1 MAYKPLLRTVQGIKT
16 EIGGT
21 EPVVMSRPHSA
32 TRETRISTARDA
44 GEKELHVRTVSRF
57 QSKCRTARLA
67 RDCQVPRPLR
77 TYRHQLRRG
86 VTGQRLRRQFRPD
99 IPPSEGH
106 IGTERAKPRTAADIP
121 PPARIATSCR
131 RRNPRSS
138 RQTYSVVVNEVP
150 VKELLL
156 ALARDTKQNIDIHA
170 GLTGLVSLNA
180 INETLPAILE
190 RISKQVNMRYRT
202 EGNTILVS
210 ADIPFLKTYVVN
222 YVNIARKTA
231 SITAASGQISSPTGT
246 SGASSAGGNS
256 SSTSVT
262 TTSDS
267 DFWKILEHS
276 VRSIL
281 NSSLQQS
288 LSAESKQN
296 RLELIKQEQDLR
308 TKQMEAASKAGQSA
322 QALATSLSGLSGGQQ
337 ANSTLL
343 PDDVIVNAVAG
354 TITVNGTD
362 KQHQMVQDY
371 LTKVET
377 GAQRQVLIEATIVEV
392 QLSEAYQG
400 GVDWSRLAISG
411 GLTLQQVLTGG
422 LAGAAAAAGAAAGNG
437 LQVGYTNTNSRVG
450 NISGSVKMLQEFG
463 DTRVLSSPKLM
474 VLNNQTALLKAVDN
488 LVYFDIQGQTS
499 TSATGP
505 SLTTFTTTAKS
516 IAVGLVMSVTPQI
529 NVDGRV
535 LLTVRPTVSRQL
547 DPVQDPNPSL
557 CDPNRTNCIASLVP
571 QIQVREM
578 ESVLQVGNGQ
588 IVVLGGLMQDAVQRN
603 REQLP
608 GADKLGAEAG
618 EAFRARTE
626 RASKSE
632 LVIFLRPTVINN
644 PSLESEELK
653 FFQRFLPQPAKP
665 PAEKTGAAP

>member
-1 MAYKPLLRTVQGIKT
+1 MLVAGCADI
-16 EIGGT
+16 
-21 EPVVMSRPHSA
+21 RP
-32 TRETRISTARDA
+32 
-44 GEKELHVRTVSRF
+44 
-57 QSKCRTARLA
+57 
-67 RDCQVPRPLR
+67 
-77 TYRHQLRRG
+77 Y
-86 VTGQRLRRQFRPD
+86 

-106 IGTERAKPRTAADIP
+106 ISAPQAKAEPESAIP
-121 PPARIATSCR
+121 PPARI
-131 RRNPRSS
+131 SS
-138 RQTYSVVVNEVP
+138 FVPPPKPAIKPQTYSVVVNEVP

-180 INETLPAILE
+180 IDETLPAILD
-190 RISKQVNMRYRT
+190 RLSKQVNLRFRT

-210 ADIPFLKTYVVN
+210 PDTPYLKTYVVN
-222 YVNIARKTA
+222 YVNIERKTT
-231 SITAASGQISSPTGT
+231 STTGASGQISGPGST
-246 SGASSAGGNS
+246 SGGASSGGAGNT

-262 TTSDS
+262 TTSNS
-267 DFWKILEHS
+267 DFWKVLEQS

-288 LSAESKQN
+288 LSADAKQS
-296 RLELIKQEQDLR
+296 RLELIRQEQDLR
-308 TKQMEAASKAGQSA
+308 AKQMEAASKAGAGASS
-322 QALATSLSGLSGGQQ
+322 LATSLSGTSSGQQ
-337 ANSTLL
+337 QNSTLL
-343 PDDVIVNAVAG
+343 PDDVIVNPVAG
-354 TITVNGTD
+354 TITINGTG
-362 KQHQMVQDY
+362 KQHELVQDY
-371 LTKVET
+371 LTKVES

-392 QLSEAYQG
+392 QLSDAYQG
-400 GVDWSRLAISG
+400 GIDWSRLAISG

-422 LAGAAAAAGAAAGNG
+422 FAGAAAAAGAATGNAIT
-437 LQVGYTNTNSRVG
+437 VGYTNTNSRVG
-450 NISGSVKMLQEFG
+450 NIAGSVKLLQEFG

-516 IAVGLVMSVTPQI
+516 IAVGLVMGVTPQI
-529 NVDGRV
+529 NEDGRV

-547 DPVQDPNPSL
+547 SPVQDPNPSL
-557 CDPNRTNCIASLVP
+557 CDANRTNCIANLVP

-588 IVVLGGLMQDAVQRN
+588 TVILGGLMQDAAQRN

-608 GADKLGAEAG
+608 GADKLENVG
-618 EAFRARTE
+618 EVFRFRDE
-626 RASKSE
+626 RATKSE
-632 LVIFLRPTVINN
+632 LVIFLRPTVVKN

-653 FFQRFLPQPAKP
+653 FYQRFLPQPAQP
-665 PAEKTGAAP
+665 PAEKTGAAR